1 MTRITAAQNAAAI
14 AELRTA
20 VEALTVVVTALVPAA
35 PAKRTTTRAKAAPA
49 KAPAKKAPAKKAPA
63 AKAVTLRKATRKA
76 FVKANPWAA
85 GLSTK
90 EIATE
95 VVLAERVEENIVSGP
110 FVLADGYR
118 TIAEAALE
126 ALGS

>member
-49 KAPAKKAPAKKAPA
+49 KAPAKKAPAKKAP